1 MSPAPVRI
9 CIYDLERLPDVF
21 RFSGRIYMSDTIL
34 NPLTIY
40 QKWIFQIIIFH
51 LEKRGPQGM
60 ELTFVK
66 TGFG

>member
-51 LEKRGPQGM
+51 LEKKGPTRNGIN
-60 ELTFVK
+60 FC
-66 TGFG
+66 